1 MDARGHADLEQALAE
16 LDRRL
21 AEFRGAHDADS
32 APTPARV
39 AALAARVQALHDD
52 VAARPPGDPEEA
64 DILARLDGLLTRLRA
79 LQDGGAAP
87 PVPPAASEEDT
98 SPAEEGTSPAEEG
111 RLVRRTGQALLTQGA
126 TAGFTAVLTL
136 VLVRVLGPTDFG
148 LFSLALGI
156 TGLLILPADL
166 GISPSVSRFIAE
178 RRHDRREVADL
189 LADAFTMKTALVAV
203 LGIVVFALADVVAGW
218 FNAPGLA
225 WPLRGATLALVG
237 QSLMML
243 FSAAFLSVGRVDRNL
258 VTVTGESAA
267 ETVASILLVVLGAGA
282 TGAAMGRAIGYL
294 AGALIGGILAARL
307 FGRDA
312 VTLRRHAR
320 SGFRR
325 IAGYAGPMFVINS
338 AYTLFN
344 TIDVLLIGAML
355 NSAAVGLFSAPLR
368 LCAFL
373 HYPGLAVSNT
383 ISPRMARSERYG
395 TDVRSFEVALRL
407 LVIVQVAITV
417 PILVWADPI
426 VRLLLGPHYA
436 ESAQVLRALTPYIL
450 LQGLGPLLTVSV
462 NYLGEAP
469 RRIPITI
476 AAVLI
481 NLVIDVVL
489 IPSIGIVAAAIGTD
503 VAYALYVPAH
513 YLICRRILG
522 LDGGALLRT
531 SLRTA
536 LAGAV
541 MAIPLLLAGTQ
552 HLTIAGWIL
561 GAAGALLAYVAVLR
575 ITGEVT
581 AGELLAV
588 RRRLTGGA
596 GIAAQ

>member
-1 MDARGHADLEQALAE
+1 
-16 LDRRL
+16 
-21 AEFRGAHDADS
+21 
-32 APTPARV
+32 
-39 AALAARVQALHDD
+39 
-52 VAARPPGDPEEA
+52 
-64 DILARLDGLLTRLRA
+64 
-79 LQDGGAAP
+79 
-87 PVPPAASEEDT
+87 
-98 SPAEEGTSPAEEG
+98 
-111 RLVRRTGQALLTQGA
+111 
-126 TAGFTAVLTL
+126 
-136 VLVRVLGPTDFG
+136 
-148 LFSLALGI
+148 
-156 TGLLILPADL
+156 
-166 GISPSVSRFIAE
+166 
-178 RRHDRREVADL
+178 
-189 LADAFTMKTALVAV
+189 
-203 LGIVVFALADVVAGW
+203 
-218 FNAPGLA
+218 
-225 WPLRGATLALVG
+225 
-237 QSLMML
+237 
-243 FSAAFLSVGRVDRNL
+243 
-258 VTVTGESAA
+258 
-267 ETVASILLVVLGAGA
+267 
-282 TGAAMGRAIGYL
+282 
-294 AGALIGGILAARL
+294 
-307 FGRDA
+307 
-312 VTLRRHAR
+312 
-320 SGFRR
+320 
-325 IAGYAGPMFVINS
+325 
-338 AYTLFN
+338 
-344 TIDVLLIGAML
+344 
-355 NSAAVGLFSAPLR
+355 
-368 LCAFL
+368 
-373 HYPGLAVSNT
+373 
-383 ISPRMARSERYG
+383 
-395 TDVRSFEVALRL
+395 
-407 LVIVQVAITV
+407 
-417 PILVWADPI
+417 

-561 GAAGALLAYVAVLR
+561 GAAGALLAYVVVLR